1 MIIRHLVEDNDH
13 IGVSTRKPYSSIILL
28 QIHQMEEMNDWDE
41 ERKRRRRGIIN
52 TKCVGRV
59 IASEMAQNEV
69 VKTTGKWRRM
79 PARET
84 KRWRDSKQVI

>member
-1 MIIRHLVEDNDH
+1 M
-13 IGVSTRKPYSSIILL
+13 K
-28 QIHQMEEMNDWDE
+28 
-41 ERKRRRRGIIN
+41 RKRRRRGIIN

-69 VKTTGKWRRM
+69 VKIKGKWRRM